1 MITRLML
8 SYHYFLHLVSSHF
21 QSDRNGEAALI
32 LTPESISLLLLSE
45 IPSTFETGDQVA
57 TSKCILRSVLE

>member
-32 LTPESISLLLLSE
+32 LTPESICLLLSE
-45 IPSTFETGDQVA
+45 ILSTFETGDQVA